1 MAAEAVLTFAAEGIL
16 NKVLSLAAQEFGL
29 AWGFKAQLRKLQ
41 KSFTD
46 IERFLVDVADQPQG
60 RSKSIEEW
68 VKNLKDVAQD
78 AEDVLDE
85 LQYEVDRR
93 KVEIQNHMK
102 KKVRNFFSLSNPLAF
117 RLQMAHKMQKIN
129 ASLVELKSEASVL
142 GLVSRNKG
150 ATPQGIR
157 WDRQTDSR
165 IGRDG
170 ITVRR
175 GEVVT
180 KIVTTLTDSKYNQEN
195 PAVMAIVGMGGLGK
209 TTLAKSVY
217 NDALIHK
224 HFETG
229 IWVCVSDTFDI
240 DLILLKMLEQ
250 LKPANAPSSKD
261 NREALLKF
269 LNEELKDKRYILVL
283 DDVWN
288 EDSGKWENLME
299 CLSKLYSAA
308 GSKIVVTTRS
318 GNVAS
323 ISEKLLPR
331 HDLEHF
337 SVDECWSIIKDGAFL
352 NSNDHIT
359 HEFQTVGMEIAK
371 NCGGVP
377 LVAKVLG
384 GILHTKKSVEEWSLF
399 KNSII
404 WHNLSKE
411 EDRIMRVLKL
421 SFDNLESPLLKQC
434 FSYCSMFEKD
444 FEIQRE
450 NLIQLWMAQGLLHS
464 SPGESKDMEDIG
476 NEYFD
481 ILLQS
486 SLFQDVGMGHNGI
499 VRKYKMHDLVHDM
512 AELVSKS
519 ESLTGDVR
527 GIDNTNEIRHVAR
540 VTTSVLDKLPERSA
554 RKLRS
559 VFFDDGEVPRNILA
573 RFKAIRVLNLSNA
586 NIEEFPVSVGR
597 LKHLRYLDISKTR
610 FKSFPKSIGKLYKLQ
625 TLRATNCA
633 LKEFPK
639 ELQNLTNLRH
649 IYFDKSTKFPQGI
662 SRLTCL
668 RTLPYFSVG
677 NETGCQIEELVG
689 LKQLKGKLIIRNLEH
704 VKNGEEAKKA
714 KLHDKREVC
723 HLSFK
728 WTKDRSITNNN
739 EEGDV
744 LEGLRPHPGLESLRI
759 QNFMGDRF
767 PSWMMRRPLLLN
779 NLKGIKLLG
788 CDNCEGVPPLGH
800 LPNLTKLKINGMA
813 NLTCL
818 GAEFYGYDLD
828 HNVAKTSK
836 EKITVFPALKVLHI
850 VKCNNLI
857 EWMEAPMMSTQ
868 KVVVFPCLKELDIKD
883 CSKLR
888 NVPSHFP
895 SLQNLVINCSDSGT
909 AIEEISSELT
919 TLVSLEIGGI
929 KELTCLPQGILKN
942 NNNLSSLRISE
953 CDDLTCI
960 APDVFGSRGSLKR
973 LSIRRCKM
981 LRHLLDGLNTLP
993 LLEELTIK
1001 ECPSL
1006 ELIPIT
1012 QGMASLRE
1020 LHISGC
1026 KQLSGLLSGIRYYPS
1041 LRELHLQGCGG
1052 VTSFPFH
1059 TLASIRQLNILFCDG
1074 LSGPLSVW
1082 ASLMDLNILNCR
1094 NLTSIEIKG
1103 GVSSLQT
1110 LRIRECE
1117 ELSSLPALPP
1127 SLKELWI
1134 SECPKVAWFGVQ
1146 SNSISLQ
1153 SFSDLRTFTSLRELR
1168 IDNCE
1173 GLESWVS
1180 GLQFPPS
1187 LERLAIEDFP
1197 NLEILPSL
1205 DNLTS
1210 LRYLGIVKWPKLK
1223 YLPTRLHCLPRLK
1236 ELSIGAFEEL
1246 DSFPDF
1252 QVGSLMHLTRLELRG
1267 WPKLKSLPHQIQ
1279 HLTSLTSLG
1288 VCQFDGVETLPE
1300 WLGSL
1305 TSLRVLR
1312 IRDCENLTNLPS
1324 VQAMQRL
1331 TKLHYL
1337 YIYECPLLKQRCST
1351 FHISDWPK
1359 ISHIPYIRI
1368 DRDIIQSLD

>member
-16 NKVLSLAAQEFGL
+16 YRVLSLTAQEFSL
-29 AWGFKAQLRKLQ
+29 AWGFKAELRKLQ
-41 KSFTD
+41 KSFAS

-85 LQYEVDRR
+85 FQYEVARR
-93 KVEIQNHMK
+93 KVEIQNHIK
-102 KKVRNFFSLSNPLAF
+102 KKVLNFFSLSNPLAF
-117 RLQMAHKMQKIN
+117 RLQMAHKIQKIN
-129 ASLVELKSEASVL
+129 ASLVDLERKAPLL
-142 GLVSRNKG
+142 GLVSKNKD
-150 ATPQGIR
+150 ATPRGNR

-165 IGRDG
+165 IGRDE
-170 ITVRR
+170 ITVGRE
-175 GEVVT
+175 GVVS

-195 PAVMAIVGMGGLGK
+195 LSVMAIVGMGGLGK
-209 TTLAKSVY
+209 TTLAKSIY
-217 NDALIHK
+217 NEDSVHK
-224 HFETG
+224 FFETR
-229 IWVCVSDTFDI
+229 IWVCVSNRFDVN
-240 DLILLKMLEQ
+240 LILLQMLEQ

-269 LNEELKDKRYILVL
+269 LNEELKDKRYLLVL

-331 HDLEHF
+331 HDLKHF
-337 SVDECWSIIKDGAFL
+337 SVDECWSIMKNKAFPK
-352 NSNDHIT
+352 NADIAT
-359 HEFQTVGMEIAK
+359 EFQTVGMKIAE
-371 NCGGVP
+371 NCVGVP

-384 GILHTKKSVEEWSLF
+384 GILHTKKSIEEWSLF
-399 KNSII
+399 KDNKI
-404 WHNLSKE
+404 WDNLSKG
-411 EDRIMRVLKL
+411 EDRIMPVLKL
-421 SFDNLESPLLKQC
+421 SFDNLESPPLKQC
-434 FSYCSMFEKD
+434 FAYCSMFKKD
-444 FEIQRE
+444 SIIERDS
-450 NLIQLWMAQGLLHS
+450 LIQLWMAQGLLNP
-464 SPGESKDMEDIG
+464 SPGENKDMEDIG

-486 SLFQDVGMGHNGI
+486 SLFQDGSMSDNGI
-499 VRKYKMHDLVHDM
+499 VSKCMMHDLVHDL
-512 AELVSKS
+512 AKLISKF
-519 ESLTGDVR
+519 EILTEDLCDTGNAV
-527 GIDNTNEIRHVAR
+527 EIRHVAR
-540 VTTSVLDKLPERSA
+540 VSIFRLENILERGA

-559 VFFDDGEVPRNILA
+559 VFFNDGEVPRNILA
-573 RFKAIRVLNLSNA
+573 RFKALRVLNLCNA
-586 NIEEFPVSVGR
+586 NNEEFPVSVGR
-597 LKHLRYLDISKTR
+597 LKHLRYLDISETR
-610 FKSFPKSIGKLYKLQ
+610 FKSLPKSIGKLYNLQ

-639 ELQNLTNLRH
+639 ELQNLINLRH
-649 IYFDKSTKFPQGI
+649 IYFDQSMKFPQGI
-662 SRLTCL
+662 RRLTCL

-677 NETGCQIEELVG
+677 NEIGHQIEELAG
-689 LKQLKGKLIIRNLEH
+689 LKQLKGKLIICNLEH

-728 WTKDRSITNNN
+728 WTEDRSITNNN
-739 EEGDV
+739 EDGDV
-744 LEGLRPHPGLESLRI
+744 LEGLRPHPRLESLCI
-759 QNFMGDRF
+759 ENFMGDRF
-767 PSWMMRRPLLLN
+767 PSWMMRMPLLLN

-788 CDNCEGVPPLGH
+788 CDKCEGVPPLGH
-800 LPNLTKLKINGMA
+800 LPNLTKLNINGMA

-818 GAEFYGYDLD
+818 GVEFYGYDLVHD
-828 HNVAKTSK
+828 VATTSK
-836 EKITVFPALKVLHI
+836 EKITLFPALKVLHI

-868 KVVVFPCLKELDIKD
+868 KVVVFPCLEALDIED

-895 SLQNLVINCSDSGT
+895 SLQKLVINSSDSGT
-909 AIEEISSELT
+909 PIEEISSELT
-919 TLVSLEIGGI
+919 TLVSLEIEGI

-942 NNNLSSLRISE
+942 NNNLSFFTISR

-960 APDVFGSRGSLKR
+960 APDVFGSCVSLAR
-973 LSIRRCKM
+973 LNIWNCEK
-981 LRHLLDGLNTLP
+981 LRHLADGLDTLP
-993 LLEELTIK
+993 LLEYLYIEG
-1001 ECPSL
+1001 CDSL

-1020 LHISGC
+1020 LHISDC
-1026 KQLSGLLSGIRYYPS
+1026 KQLSGLPSGIRYCPS
-1041 LRELHLQGCGG
+1041 LQELYLRGCDG

-1059 TLASIRQLNILFCDG
+1059 TLASLRHLNIWECDG

-1082 ASLMDLNILNCR
+1082 ASLMNLNIGSCR

-1103 GVSSLQT
+1103 GVSSLQK
-1110 LRIRECE
+1110 LIIHNCK

-1134 SECPKVAWFGVQ
+1134 SECPKVQ

-1153 SFSDLRTFTSLRELR
+1153 SFSDLRTFTSLRELTIFR
-1168 IDNCE
+1168 CE

-1180 GLQFPPS
+1180 RLQFPLS
-1187 LERLAIEDFP
+1187 LERLGIHSFP

-1210 LRYLGIVKWPKLK
+1210 LRHLGIVNWRKLK
-1223 YLPTRLHCLPRLK
+1223 DLPTGLQRLPHL
-1236 ELSIGAFEEL
+1236 EGLSIGGFWEEL

-1252 QVGSLMHLTRLELRG
+1252 QVGSLMHLTSLSLYG
-1267 WPKLKSLPHQIQ
+1267 WPKLKSLPQQIQ
-1279 HLTSLTSLG
+1279 HLTSLTSLS
-1288 VCQFDGVETLPE
+1288 VSYFEGVETLPE

-1305 TSLRVLR
+1305 TSLTSLE
-1312 IRDCENLTNLPS
+1312 ICYCKNLTNLPS
-1324 VQAMQRL
+1324 VQTMQRL
-1331 TKLHYL
+1331 TKLQSLRIEGCRH
-1337 YIYECPLLKQRCST
+1337 
-1351 FHISDWPK
+1351 HGADWVK
-1359 ISHIPYIRI
+1359 SLHIPQIII
-1368 DRDIIQSLD
+1368 DGEIIQSLD

>member
-16 NKVLSLAAQEFGL
+16 KKVLSLAAQEFGL
-29 AWGFKAQLRKLQ
+29 AWGFKAELRKLR
-41 KSFTD
+41 KSFTE
-46 IERFLVDVADQPQG
+46 IERFLVDVANQPQEK
-60 RSKSIEEW
+60 SKSMEEW
-68 VKNLKDVAQD
+68 VKNLKDIAED

-85 LQYEVDRR
+85 FEYEVARR

-102 KKVRNFFSLSNPLAF
+102 KKVLNFFSLSNPLAF

-129 ASLVELKSEASVL
+129 ASLVKLKSEAPLL
-142 GLVSRNKG
+142 GLVSKNKG

-170 ITVRR
+170 ITVGR

-217 NDALIHK
+217 NEALIHK

-229 IWVCVSDTFDI
+229 IWVCVSDTFDV

-288 EDSGKWENLME
+288 EDSGKWKNLME

-318 GNVAS
+318 GIVAS

-331 HDLEHF
+331 HDLEHL

-352 NSNDHIT
+352 NSSDHIT
-359 HEFQTVGMEIAK
+359 HEFQTVGTEIAEI
-371 NCGGVP
+371 CGGVP
-377 LVAKVLG
+377 LAAKVLG
-384 GILHTKKSVEEWSLF
+384 GILRTKKSIEEWSLF

-411 EDRIMRVLKL
+411 EDRIMPVLKL
-421 SFDNLESPLLKQC
+421 SFDNLESPSLKQC

-444 FEIQRE
+444 FDIQRE

-464 SPGESKDMEDIG
+464 SPGKRKDMEDIG

-486 SLFQDVGMGHNGI
+486 SLFQEEGI
-499 VRKYKMHDLVHDM
+499 FVKRYKMHDLVHDM

-519 ESLTGDVR
+519 ESLTGDLR
-527 GIDNTNEIRHVAR
+527 GIGNTNEIRHVAR
-540 VTTSVLDKLPERSA
+540 VSTSVLDKLPERSA

-559 VFFDDGEVPRNILA
+559 VFFNDGEVPRNILA
-573 RFKAIRVLNLSNA
+573 WFKALRVLNLSNA
-586 NIEEFPVSVGR
+586 NIEEFPISVGR

-610 FKSFPKSIGKLYKLQ
+610 FKSFPKSIGKLYNLQ

-633 LKEFPK
+633 FKEFPK

-649 IYFDKSTKFPQGI
+649 IYFDESTKFPQGI

-677 NETGCQIEELVG
+677 NEIGCQIEELAG
-689 LKQLKGKLIIRNLEH
+689 LKHLKGELIIRNLEH

-714 KLHDKREVC
+714 TLEDKKEIC

-759 QNFMGDRF
+759 ENFMGDKY
-767 PSWMMRRPLLLN
+767 PSWMILLN
-779 NLKGIKLLG
+779 NLKEIQLLG
-788 CDNCEGVPPLGH
+788 CDKCEGVPPFGH
-800 LPNLTKLKINGMA
+800 LPNLTELKINGMT

-836 EKITVFPALKVLHI
+836 EKITLFPTLKVLHI

-868 KVVVFPCLKELDIKD
+868 KVVVFPCLEELDITY

-895 SLQNLVINCSDSGT
+895 SLQKLVINYSDSGT
-909 AIEEISSELT
+909 PIEEISSELT

-929 KELTCLPQGILKN
+929 KELTCLPKGILKN
-942 NNNLSSLRISE
+942 NNNLSSLRIRE

-960 APDVFGSRGSLKR
+960 APDVFGSCGSLER
-973 LSIRRCKM
+973 LFIGWCKK
-981 LRHLLDGLNTLP
+981 LRHLLDGL
-993 LLEELTIK
+993 
-1001 ECPSL
+1001 
-1006 ELIPIT
+1006 
-1012 QGMASLRE
+1012 
-1020 LHISGC
+1020 
-1026 KQLSGLLSGIRYYPS
+1026 
-1041 LRELHLQGCGG
+1041 
-1052 VTSFPFH
+1052 
-1059 TLASIRQLNILFCDG
+1059 D
-1074 LSGPLSVW
+1074 
-1082 ASLMDLNILNCR
+1082 
-1094 NLTSIEIKG
+1094 
-1103 GVSSLQT
+1103 
-1110 LRIRECE
+1110 
-1117 ELSSLPALPP
+1117 
-1127 SLKELWI
+1127 
-1134 SECPKVAWFGVQ
+1134 
-1146 SNSISLQ
+1146 
-1153 SFSDLRTFTSLRELR
+1153 
-1168 IDNCE
+1168 
-1173 GLESWVS
+1173 
-1180 GLQFPPS
+1180 
-1187 LERLAIEDFP
+1187 
-1197 NLEILPSL
+1197 
-1205 DNLTS
+1205 
-1210 LRYLGIVKWPKLK
+1210 
-1223 YLPTRLHCLPRLK
+1223 
-1236 ELSIGAFEEL
+1236 
-1246 DSFPDF
+1246 
-1252 QVGSLMHLTRLELRG
+1252 
-1267 WPKLKSLPHQIQ
+1267 
-1279 HLTSLTSLG
+1279 
-1288 VCQFDGVETLPE
+1288 
-1300 WLGSL
+1300 
-1305 TSLRVLR
+1305 
-1312 IRDCENLTNLPS
+1312 
-1324 VQAMQRL
+1324 
-1331 TKLHYL
+1331 
-1337 YIYECPLLKQRCST
+1337 
-1351 FHISDWPK
+1351 
-1359 ISHIPYIRI
+1359 
-1368 DRDIIQSLD
+1368 

>member
-68 VKNLKDVAQD
+68 VKNLKDVAED

-85 LQYEVDRR
+85 FEYEVARR

-102 KKVRNFFSLSNPLAF
+102 KKVLNFFSLSNPLAF
-117 RLQMAHKMQKIN
+117 RLQMAHKIQKIN
-129 ASLVELKSEASVL
+129 ASLVDLERKASFL
-142 GLVSRNKG
+142 GLVSQNKG

-170 ITVRR
+170 ITVGR

-180 KIVTTLTDSKYNQEN
+180 KIVTTLTDSKYNQGN

-217 NDALIHK
+217 NEALIHK

-229 IWVCVSDTFDI
+229 IWVCVSDTFDV

-283 DDVWN
+283 DDIWN

-331 HDLEHF
+331 HDLEHL

-352 NSNDHIT
+352 NSSDHIT

-384 GILHTKKSVEEWSLF
+384 GILHTKKSIEEWSLF

-421 SFDNLESPLLKQC
+421 SFDNLESPSLKQC

-450 NLIQLWMAQGLLHS
+450 NLIQLWMAQGLPHS
-464 SPGESKDMEDIG
+464 SPDESKDMEDIG

-499 VRKYKMHDLVHDM
+499 VRECKMHDLMHDLVHDM

-519 ESLTGDVR
+519 ESLTGDLR

-540 VTTSVLDKLPERSA
+540 VSTSMLDKLPERSA

-559 VFFDDGEVPRNILA
+559 VFFDDGEVPSNILA
-573 RFKAIRVLNLSNA
+573 RFKALRVLNLSNA

-610 FKSFPKSIGKLYKLQ
+610 FKSFPKSIGKLYNLQ

-649 IYFDKSTKFPQGI
+649 IYFDKGTKFPQGI

-668 RTLPYFSVG
+668 RTLPFFSVG
-677 NETGCQIEELVG
+677 NEIGCQIEELAG
-689 LKQLKGKLIIRNLEH
+689 LKQLKGKLIIHNLEH

-728 WTKDRSITNNN
+728 WTKDSSITNNN

-744 LEGLRPHPGLESLRI
+744 LEGLRPHPGLESLCI
-759 QNFMGDRF
+759 ENFMGDRF
-767 PSWMMRRPLLLN
+767 PSWVMRRPLLLN

-788 CDNCEGVPPLGH
+788 CDKCEGVPPLGH
-800 LPNLTKLKINGMA
+800 LPNLTELKINGMA

-836 EKITVFPALKVLHI
+836 EKITLFPALKVLHI
-850 VKCNNLI
+850 VKWNNLI

-868 KVVVFPCLKELDIKD
+868 KVVVFPCLKELDIKY

-888 NVPSHFP
+888 NVPGHFP
-895 SLQNLVINCSDSGT
+895 SLQNLVIKSSDSGT
-909 AIEEISSELT
+909 PIEEISSELT
-919 TLVSLEIGGI
+919 TLVSLKIEGI

-942 NNNLSSLRISE
+942 NNNLSSLTINE
-953 CDDLTCI
+953 CNDLTCI
-960 APDVFGSRGSLKR
+960 APDVFGSCGSLKR
-973 LSIRRCKM
+973 LSMWRCKK
-981 LRHLLDGLNTLP
+981 LRHLLDGLDTLP
-993 LLEELTIK
+993 LLEYLYIEG
-1001 ECPSL
+1001 CDSL

-1012 QGMASLRE
+1012 QGMTSLRE
-1020 LHISGC
+1020 LHIGYC
-1026 KQLSGLLSGIRYYPS
+1026 KQLSGLPSGIRYCPS
-1041 LRELHLQGCGG
+1041 LQVLHLQGCDG
-1052 VTSFPFH
+1052 VTSFSFD
-1059 TLASIRQLNILFCDG
+1059 TLASLRQLSILFCDG

-1082 ASLMDLNILNCR
+1082 ASLMDLNILSCR

-1103 GVSSLQT
+1103 GVSSLQH
-1110 LRIRECE
+1110 LRIRRCE
-1117 ELSSLPALPP
+1117 EISSLPALPP
-1127 SLKELWI
+1127 SLKELEI
-1134 SECPKVAWFGVQ
+1134 RGCPKVASFGVQ
-1146 SNSISLQ
+1146 SSSISLQ
-1153 SFSDLRTFTSLRELR
+1153 STSDLRTMTSLRQLT
-1168 IDNCE
+1168 IGKCE

-1180 GLQFPPS
+1180 GLQFPLS
-1187 LERLAIEDFP
+1187 LETLKIQDFP

-1205 DNLTS
+1205 DNLNS
-1210 LRYLGIVKWPKLK
+1210 LHYLVIMDWPKLK
-1223 YLPTRLHCLPRLK
+1223 YLPTGLQRLQPLK
-1236 ELSIGAFEEL
+1236 VLRIGGFWEEL
-1246 DSFPDF
+1246 NSFPDF
-1252 QVGSLMHLTRLELRG
+1252 QVGSLMHLTRIELWG
-1267 WPKLKSLPHQIQ
+1267 WPKLKSLPQQIQ
-1279 HLTSLTSLG
+1279 HLTSLTDLS
-1288 VCQFDGVETLPE
+1288 VYNFEGVETLPE

-1305 TSLRVLR
+1305 TSLTSLH
-1312 IRDCENLTNLPS
+1312 ISECKNLTNLPS

-1331 TKLHYL
+1331 TKLHTL
-1337 YIYECPLLKQRCST
+1337 FITESHPLLKQRCSRDSGT
-1351 FHISDWPK
+1351 DWPK
-1359 ISHIPYIRI
+1359 ISHIPDIKIR
-1368 DRDIIQSLD
+1368 